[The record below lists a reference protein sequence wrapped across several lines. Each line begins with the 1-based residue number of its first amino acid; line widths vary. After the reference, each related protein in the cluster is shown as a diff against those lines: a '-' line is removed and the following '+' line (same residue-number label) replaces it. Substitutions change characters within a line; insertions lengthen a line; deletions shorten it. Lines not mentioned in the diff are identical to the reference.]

1 MLRRAALLVCAAT
14 LAGCQSYN
22 FNPVGK
28 CIIQPGNTRLTLNAV
43 TTADILFVI
52 DDSGSMRTQQES
64 LARNFGA
71 FIDALA
77 QEQKGRADRGLEALD
92 FHIAITTSSVFE
104 NQPAQNAPVCSDVGA
119 GLECRIQFP
128 AVGEPYSYACTTPG
142 TPCGDLIQ
150 TYYAVTPTCAA
161 QGAALGQPFPQG
173 NFVATP
179 GNPRVLHFTK
189 DLDWASWG
197 TLAPD
202 PRLAALVDQFRQNVQ
217 VGTCGSGQETHLEA
231 SRLAMK
237 RALNLDGL
245 SQVGIGS
252 SEFPHENAKLVVVW
266 VGDEDDCS
274 SPGTPGTPVIMVSGA
289 PGADSCIEDARSAS
303 PRQTPV
309 SEYADF
315 FTSLN
320 RPFAAA
326 FITSSLCTV
335 GADGRKTCEP
345 AQCSCT
351 APPGAPTPSA
361 DCSGKS
367 AGTRLNEMS
376 TLLTERGFQVVEDSV
391 CEFSFAE
398 TLQAIAELVKP
409 PSGLRLPTQ
418 PASPEVSVLRIIG
431 RDGQT
436 ARLCNGPSPSADWW
450 FVGCDDPTAT
460 PVEGATS
467 CIAIRPGSACEAN
480 PGETY
485 SAEYLGL
492 VPEGGCG
499 TRSTESQECSS
510 MLGGR
515 AADWSCDVP
524 QGQLRGTCLCNRPE

>member
-1 MLRRAALLVCAAT
+1 MLRRAALVICAAT

-28 CIIQPGNTRLTLNAV
+28 CIIQPGNTRLTLSAV

-52 DDSGSMRTQQES
+52 DDSGSMRSQQES

-77 QEQKGRADRGLEALD
+77 LEQKGRAERGLEALD
-92 FHIAITTSSVFE
+92 CHIAITTSSVFE
-104 NQPAQNAPVCSDVGA
+104 NQSAQNAPACTDVG
-119 GLECRIQFP
+119 GGNLQCQIQFP
-128 AVGEPYSYACTTPG
+128 AVGNPYSYACTTRG
-142 TPCGDLIQ
+142 APCGDLVQ
-150 TYYAVTPTCAA
+150 AYYSVSQSCAA
-161 QGAALGQPFPQG
+161 SGIAFGAPYPQG
-173 NFVATP
+173 NFVAVG

-197 TLAPD
+197 TPAPD
-202 PRLAALVDQFRQNVQ
+202 ARLTALVEQFKQNVQ

-231 SRLAMK
+231 SRLALK
-237 RALNLDGL
+237 RALNLEGL
-245 SQVGIGS
+245 TQTGIS
-252 SEFPHENAKLVVVW
+252 SAEFPHADAKLVVVW

-274 SPGTPGTPVIMVSGA
+274 SPATPGVPVILSGS
-289 PGADSCIEDARSAS
+289 PGADSCVADERSAT
-303 PRQTPV
+303 PRLAAV
-309 SEYADF
+309 REYADF
-315 FTSLN
+315 FTGLN

-326 FITSSLCTV
+326 FITSSLCTIGV
-335 GADGRKTCEP
+335 DGRKVCQP
-345 AQCSCT
+345 AECSCT
-351 APPGAPTPSA
+351 APPGEPAPAA

-367 AGTRLNEMS
+367 AGTRLKQMS
-376 TLLTERGFQVVEDSV
+376 ALLTERGIQVVEDSV
-391 CEFSFAE
+391 CEFSFAD
-398 TLQAIAELVKP
+398 TLKNIAELVKP

-418 PASPEVSVLRIIG
+418 PASPEVSVLRIVG

-436 ARLCNGPSPSADWW
+436 ARVCNGPAPTADWW
-450 FVGCDDPTAT
+450 FVACDDPAAT
-460 PVEGATS
+460 PSTGTTS

-499 TRSTESQECSS
+499 TAAVESQECSS

-515 AADWSCDVP
+515 PSDWSCDIP
-524 QGQLRGTCLCNRPE
+524 QGQGRGTCLCNGTD

>member
-1 MLRRAALLVCAAT
+1 MVRRAALAICAVTLV
-14 LAGCQSYN
+14 GCQSYN

-77 QEQKGRADRGLEALD
+77 LEQKGRAQRGLEALD

-104 NQPAQNAPVCSDVGA
+104 NQPAQNAPVCSDTG
-119 GLECRIQFP
+119 GGNLQCRIPFP
-128 AVGEPYSYACTTPG
+128 AVGDAYSYACTTPG
-142 TPCGDLIQ
+142 APCGDLVQ
-150 TYYAVTPTCAA
+150 AYYSVSPSCAA
-161 QGAALGQPFPQG
+161 TGVAFGNPFPAG
-173 NFVATP
+173 NFVANS

-197 TLAPD
+197 TAAPD
-202 PRLAALVDQFRQNVQ
+202 PRLQTLVDQFRQNVQ

-237 RALNLDGL
+237 RALNLEGL
-245 SQVGIGS
+245 VQAGIAPT
-252 SEFPHENAKLVVVW
+252 EFPHENAKLVVVW

-274 SPGTPGTPVIMVSGA
+274 SPAVPGVPVMLSGG
-289 PGADSCIEDARSAS
+289 PGADSCVEDQRSAN
-303 PRQTPV
+303 PRQTAV
-309 SEYADF
+309 REYADF
-315 FTSLN
+315 FSGLG

-326 FITSSLCTV
+326 FITSSVCTV
-335 GADGRKTCEP
+335 TPDGTKVCEP

-351 APPGAPTPSA
+351 APPGAPAPSA

-367 AGTRLNEMS
+367 AGTRLKQMS
-376 TLLTERGFQVVEDSV
+376 SLLTERGFQVVEDSV
-391 CEFSFAE
+391 CEYSFAD
-398 TLQAIAELVKP
+398 TLQKIAELVKP
-409 PSGLRLPTQ
+409 PSGLQLPTQ
-418 PASPEVSVLRIIG
+418 PAAPEVSVLRIIG

-436 ARLCNGPSPSADWW
+436 ARLCEGPGADADWW
-450 FVGCDDPTAT
+450 FIECEDPSAT
-460 PVEGATS
+460 PVAGATS

-499 TRSTESQECSS
+499 TRSTESQECSTI
-510 MLGGR
+510 LGGR
-515 AADWSCDVP
+515 PADWSCDIP
-524 QGQLRGTCLCNRPE
+524 QGQARGTCLCNGT

>member
-1 MLRRAALLVCAAT
+1 MLRRCALVICAAT

-77 QEQKGRADRGLEALD
+77 LEQKGRAQRGLEALD
-92 FHIAITTSSVFE
+92 FHVAITTSSVFE
-104 NQPAQNAPVCSDVGA
+104 NQPAQNAPVCSDVG
-119 GLECRIQFP
+119 GGNLQCRIQFP
-128 AVGEPYSYACTTPG
+128 AVGDAYSYACTTPG
-142 TPCGDLIQ
+142 AACGDLIQ
-150 TYYAVTPTCAA
+150 TYYAVSQSCAA
-161 QGAALGQPFPQG
+161 SGVVLGAPFPQG
-173 NFVATP
+173 NFVATG

-197 TLAPD
+197 TAAPD
-202 PRLAALVDQFRQNVQ
+202 TRLSTLVEQFKQNVQ

-245 SQVGIGS
+245 VQAGIAR
-252 SEFPHENAKLVVVW
+252 SEFPHDDSKLVVVW

-274 SPGTPGTPVIMVSGA
+274 SPATPGVPVLLSGA
-289 PGADSCIEDARSAS
+289 PGADSCVADQQSAT
-303 PRQTPV
+303 PRETPV
-309 SEYADF
+309 REYADF
-315 FTSLN
+315 FSGLN

-326 FITSSLCTV
+326 FITSSICTV
-335 GADGRKTCEP
+335 GPDGKKTCQPGKCTCSAP
-345 AQCSCT
+345 A
-351 APPGAPTPSA
+351 GAPAPAA

-367 AGTRLNEMS
+367 AGTRLKEMS
-376 TLLTERGFQVVEDSV
+376 TLLGERGFGVVEDSV
-391 CEFSFAE
+391 CEYSFAD
-398 TLQAIAELVKP
+398 TLQKIAELVKP

-418 PASPEVSVLRIIG
+418 PASPEVSVLRIVG
-431 RDGQT
+431 RDGAT
-436 ARLCNGPSPSADWW
+436 ARVCNGPSPSADWW
-450 FVGCDDPTAT
+450 FVSCDDPNAT
-460 PVEGATS
+460 PVVGATS
-467 CIAIRPGSACEAN
+467 CIAIKPGSACEAN

-492 VPEGGCG
+492 VPEGGCA
-499 TRSTESQECSS
+499 TSSTASQECSS
-510 MLGGR
+510 ILGGR
-515 AADWSCDVP
+515 PSDWSCDIP
-524 QGQLRGTCLCNRPE
+524 QGQARGTCLCNGGN